1 MARSTIT
8 EPPERTITKA
18 DLEASF
24 RGVTSDVED
33 VVDQQRNRAL
43 VVGVV
48 IVVSVVAVTFVLGRR
63 RGQKNRTVVEVRR
76 L

>member
-1 MARSTIT
+1 MTTTTPT
-8 EPPERTITKA
+8 EGGITKA

-24 RGVTSDVED
+24 RGVTTDVEG

-43 VVGVV
+43 IVGVAVVVGVV
-48 IVVSVVAVTFVLGRR
+48 AITFVLGRR

>member
-1 MARSTIT
+1 MATATPPDVIT
-8 EPPERTITKA
+8 RE

-24 RGVTSDVED
+24 RQVTGDVED
-33 VVDQQRNRAL
+33 VVEQQRNRAVIVGVAV

-48 IVVSVVAVTFVLGRR
+48 AVAFVLGRR

-76 L
+76 F

>member
-1 MARSTIT
+1 MATTTPT
-8 EPPERTITKA
+8 EPAPGTITKA

-33 VVDQQRNRAL
+33 VVDQQRNRVLIVGVAV

-48 IVVSVVAVTFVLGRR
+48 AITFVLGRR

>member
-1 MARSTIT
+1 VADTTTPSTT
-8 EPPERTITKA
+8 QTISKS

-24 RGVTSDVED
+24 RGVTTDVED

-43 VVGVV
+43 IVGVAVVVGVV
-48 IVVSVVAVTFVLGRR
+48 AITFVLGRR

>member
-1 MARSTIT
+1 VATTPTT
-8 EPPERTITKA
+8 EPEAGTITKA

-24 RGVTSDVED
+24 RGVSRDVED

-43 VVGVV
+43 IVGAAVVVG
-48 IVVSVVAVTFVLGRR
+48 IVAITFVLGRR

>member
-1 MARSTIT
+1 VVDTTTPST
-8 EPPERTITKA
+8 PKTISKA

-24 RGVTSDVED
+24 RGVTTDVEG

-43 VVGVV
+43 IVGVALVVGVV
-48 IVVSVVAVTFVLGRR
+48 AITFVLGRR